1 MTKQLIIFGTAIMTT
16 LLALVLLW
24 QFRMVVAYVLISFT
38 LAAALRPLARR
49 LLGHAFLVRLAWILL
64 YLAALAG
71 LAALLLLTLEAA
83 ASEIQQLARG
93 LSVQDAWRLP
103 LWLEGSA
110 FEQALISRLP
120 PASEL
125 LAAVTG
131 DQGQL
136 VLPAVLGFT
145 QGLGG
150 VVGAVLIILFLSIYW
165 SLNQTHFERLWLSL
179 LPSAERNRARG
190 VWRTVEPDIGA
201 YVRGEGIQGLLAG
214 LLLGLGFWLLGSP
227 YAALL
232 AMIGAL
238 ASLIPM
244 VGVALAVLPVLVL
257 GLLTSVQ
264 LSLTTTIYALVV
276 LISLGLWVRPR
287 LYSRRWDNPILTLV
301 LLIALA
307 DAFGLVGIILAPPLS
322 AVCQILWSRLVSH
335 RAIPGAAFLMSD
347 LKERQVRLRDSV
359 GAMGGAPLPLVA
371 GSLERLAHLME
382 KAEPLLRAD
391 LPSEPPP

>member
-359 GAMGGAPLPLVA
+359 GAMGGAPLPLVT

>member
-1 MTKQLIIFGTAIMTT
+1 MTT

-359 GAMGGAPLPLVA
+359 GAMGGAPLPLVT